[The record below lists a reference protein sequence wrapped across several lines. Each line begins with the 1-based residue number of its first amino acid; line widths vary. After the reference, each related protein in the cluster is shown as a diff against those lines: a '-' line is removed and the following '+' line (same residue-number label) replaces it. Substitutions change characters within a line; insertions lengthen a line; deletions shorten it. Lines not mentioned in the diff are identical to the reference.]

1 MPFHQLSKKIP
12 KLTVLAFSIFI
23 SQLAIAETATATTE
37 KQVVKDDSSLQ
48 ALATIVVVG
57 SSDKAGGDF
66 VKQPLSASVITA
78 QQIADSGVHKLD
90 AALAYEAGVLAQP
103 FGSDNKSQWFKIRG
117 FDASQT
123 LDGTALAPNGF
134 FVWEPEI
141 YGLERLEIVK
151 GANSFNYGASQ
162 SGGNV
167 NLVSKRPKLE
177 PQGEIN
183 YSVGN
188 LDKREIGADC
198 SGVLADDARYRLVG
212 LFRQGDGQQNGTNM
226 DHYYVAPSF
235 AWDLTDRTHFTLLTS
250 FLKKDGVP
258 TTGFLPLYGTV
269 LDTPYGK
276 INPKTNLGEPSR
288 DYSKLEQT
296 SVGYE
301 FSHKFENGL
310 IASQNFRWGRLDL
323 DQLTTF
329 AWGSDNDRL
338 ANRGYSYSNGT
349 SDTYSVDNRL
359 VKNFIFKD
367 ISNKVMIGLDY
378 RNNKTDAVN
387 NGFGFVPQ
395 IDMFNPVYTPDFAV
409 TASPYNLK
417 SKQLGIYLANQSNFN
432 DLIDLNLG
440 IRRDTAESTVE
451 NIKAYDV
458 DHTSYNAG
466 LMYHA
471 PFGIS
476 PYVNYSTSFLPSTG
490 KDGNNNFYK
499 PYEGKQYEVG
509 VKYLPEWIKG
519 EITLAYFDLNE
530 KNALV
535 TDASNVQSQA
545 GKRTN
550 KGVEFQADLKL
561 SDNLSTLLA
570 YTHNDSKQD
579 LNGGKNIRTPMIP
592 NDQIAAKFS
601 YLLTNSSLLNGL
613 RFGAGV
619 RYVGSTNDE
628 QYYPGYKVGSYTLV
642 DAMLSY
648 PLNKQLDVQLNAINL
663 TDKKY
668 VSACSFYCYYGEGR
682 SVDMRVNYKW

>member
-1 MPFHQLSKKIP
+1 MSYLEF
-12 KLTVLAFSIFI
+12 TVL
-23 SQLAIAETATATTE
+23 
-37 KQVVKDDSSLQ
+37 
-48 ALATIVVVG
+48 
-57 SSDKAGGDF
+57 
-66 VKQPLSASVITA
+66 
-78 QQIADSGVHKLD
+78 
-90 AALAYEAGVLAQP
+90 
-103 FGSDNKSQWFKIRG
+103 
-117 FDASQT
+117 
-123 LDGTALAPNGF
+123 
-134 FVWEPEI
+134 
-141 YGLERLEIVK
+141 
-151 GANSFNYGASQ
+151 
-162 SGGNV
+162 
-167 NLVSKRPKLE
+167 
-177 PQGEIN
+177 
-183 YSVGN
+183 
-188 LDKREIGADC
+188 
-198 SGVLADDARYRLVG
+198 
-212 LFRQGDGQQNGTNM
+212 
-226 DHYYVAPSF
+226 
-235 AWDLTDRTHFTLLTS
+235 
-250 FLKKDGVP
+250 
-258 TTGFLPLYGTV
+258 LY
-269 LDTPYGK
+269 
-276 INPKTNLGEPSR
+276 
-288 DYSKLEQT
+288 
-296 SVGYE
+296 
-301 FSHKFENGL
+301 L
-310 IASQNFRWGRLDL
+310 II
-323 DQLTTF
+323 
-329 AWGSDNDRL
+329 
-338 ANRGYSYSNGT
+338 SYSNGT

-668 VSACSFYCYYGEGR
+668 VSACSFYCYYGAGR